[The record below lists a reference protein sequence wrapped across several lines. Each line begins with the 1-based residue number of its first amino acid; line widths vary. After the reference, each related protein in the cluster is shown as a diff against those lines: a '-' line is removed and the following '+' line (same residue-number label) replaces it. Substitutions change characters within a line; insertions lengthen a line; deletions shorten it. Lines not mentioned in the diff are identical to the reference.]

1 MINTSSW
8 RVVLEKIRR
17 DDLGGVSGDLVWRG
31 EVSLGVE
38 AIGDDHRL
46 HFLAVDDQVEDLRKK
61 LTFSTTIKTDFF
73 DPGFKKHYHVATS
86 NLFWRSGL
94 TFKFFKF

>member
-31 EVSLGVE
+31 EESLGVE

-61 LTFSTTIKTDFF
+61 LTFPQLSKPIISTRVSRNTITLPHQIFF
-73 DPGFKKHYHVATS
+73 GDLG
-86 NLFWRSGL
+86 
-94 TFKFFKF
+94 